1 MKNRNAGLGV
11 FLISIGI
18 IWVLVNLGIINFSI
32 FDSLLVL
39 WPLVL
44 IVIGVAV
51 IFRES
56 TLIKVVAWL
65 LFLAVIV
72 FYGSTVGNKAT
83 LKNKSEENKRITIE
97 KHEQTRFGELKL
109 VLGGMNIDFD
119 SKTHNLLESE
129 IGATYAE
136 DVNYTLSYRNGKET
150 AVINFTRAPKF
161 VLERASVNSKSEFH
175 LHEDVIWD
183 MDIKVGAIRGTID
196 MSRLKVRSFNM
207 DTGAS
212 SLNLICGNNHE
223 ESEIKINAGA
233 SNIKLS
239 VPEEAGVRIKIKG
252 LAISRNLDKP
262 HWKKQDEYYF
272 SPNYFNSKNKIN
284 IDIKLGAGKLSVNAI

>member
-109 VLGGMNIDFD
+109 VLGGINCILSLMVYPV
-119 SKTHNLLESE
+119 KRQQANLQKL
-129 IGATYAE
+129 
-136 DVNYTLSYRNGKET
+136 
-150 AVINFTRAPKF
+150 P
-161 VLERASVNSKSEFH
+161 
-175 LHEDVIWD
+175 
-183 MDIKVGAIRGTID
+183 
-196 MSRLKVRSFNM
+196 MSNRLLFSI
-207 DTGAS
+207 
-212 SLNLICGNNHE
+212 L
-223 ESEIKINAGA
+223 
-233 SNIKLS
+233 KLR
-239 VPEEAGVRIKIKG
+239 V
-252 LAISRNLDKP
+252 
-262 HWKKQDEYYF
+262 
-272 SPNYFNSKNKIN
+272 
-284 IDIKLGAGKLSVNAI
+284 